1 MALLSVHSLSQIL
14 GRKQILSSIT
24 FHADA
29 GQVVV
34 LLGPN
39 GAGKT
44 TLLKSIIGILPTTP
58 STEQSQ
64 EKNALFFEDEIIND
78 WPIYLRI
85 QAGLLYVPQHSSLF
99 QSMTVY
105 ENLAIVYHYHQAW
118 QNSEL
123 KQFNEEVDH
132 WLNVTNLTPTL
143 KQPAGTLS
151 GGQKRKLE
159 VIRALLMKPKMLLLD
174 EPFAGVD
181 PKSIYELKTIF
192 TNMAHDGIGVVIS
205 DHHVDQLLSIGQTV
219 YVIIG
224 GRVASSGSIREIL
237 ENTYTKESYLGT
249 QFYEEMAQRF
259 LHEKGS

>member
-1 MALLSVHSLSQIL
+1 MALLSVHNFSQTV

-24 FHADA
+24 FHAEA

-44 TLLKSIIGILPTTP
+44 TLLKSIIGLLPPMAHATP
-58 STEQSQ
+58 PPL
-64 EKNALFFEDEIIND
+64 KNMLFFDDECINT
-78 WPIYLRI
+78 WPIYRRV

-99 QSMTVY
+99 QSLTVH
-105 ENLAIVYHYHQAW
+105 ENLAIVYHYHEAW
-118 QNSEL
+118 KNMPRKE
-123 KQFNEEVDH
+123 FNAEVDR
-132 WLNVTNLTPTL
+132 WLTATNLATTIQQ
-143 KQPAGTLS
+143 KAGILS

-159 VIRALLMKPKMLLLD
+159 VVRALLMKPKMLLLD

-192 TNMAHDGIGVVIS
+192 TDMAQNGIGVVIS

-224 GRVASSGSIREIL
+224 GRVVSSGSIREIL

>member
-1 MALLSVHSLSQIL
+1 MALLSVYSFSQIL

-44 TLLKSIIGILPTTP
+44 TLLKSIIGILQSSPE
-58 STEQSQ
+58 STQPHA
-64 EKNALFFEDEIIND
+64 KNTLLFEDEIINN
-78 WPIYLRI
+78 WPIYQRI

-118 QNSEL
+118 ENSEL
-123 KQFNEEVDH
+123 KQFNDEVDH
-132 WLNVTNLTPTL
+132 WLNVTHLTNTL

-224 GRVASSGSIREIL
+224 GRVVSSGSIREIL